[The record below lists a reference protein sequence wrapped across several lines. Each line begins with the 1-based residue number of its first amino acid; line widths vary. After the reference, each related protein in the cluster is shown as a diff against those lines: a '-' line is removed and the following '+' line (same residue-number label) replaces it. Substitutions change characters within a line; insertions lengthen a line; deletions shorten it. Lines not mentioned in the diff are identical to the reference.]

1 MEKANHKLPVEV
13 QEFLKAEAE
22 RKGIL
27 VSVHIVEL
35 LTSYYQVRRKPVDI
49 VPTGSLHN

>member
-1 MEKANHKLPVEV
+1 MEKANRKLPVEV

-35 LTSYYQVRRKPVDI
+35 LTSYYLVRKKPVETI
-49 VPTGSLHN
+49 HTRSLNN